1 MLHWYTCGA
10 DGRWAGGR
18 AYGGVI
24 KNISRMGR
32 LPHFLRY
39 DATLAR
45 AWDSAISCDSYLKIR
60 FSEKIE
66 SEMERLVV

>member
-1 MLHWYTCGA
+1 M
-10 DGRWAGGR
+10 
-18 AYGGVI
+18 YGGVT

-45 AWDSAISCDSYLKIR
+45 AWDSAINCDSYLKIR